1 MARQVTQCPVCD
13 ADLRITE
20 LTCATCS
27 TKLHGDFPPAPLAR
41 LSREHQQFIETFL
54 RCRGVIRDVERMLGI
69 SYPTVRARLDA
80 AVTALESAIV
90 EDQRQ
95 SAATAATQRE
105 AAAALPL
112 PPTVPS
118 LPTTGAQDRRRRD
131 LLRRVADGSLDPADA
146 ADALRSL

>member
-20 LTCATCS
+20 LTCSTCS

-41 LSREHQQFIETFL
+41 LSREHQQFIQTFL

-80 AVTALESAIV
+80 AVTALETAIV

-95 SAATAATQRE
+95 TAATAATQQ
-105 AAAALPL
+105 AAAMPPL
-112 PPTVPS
+112 PAVPS

-131 LLRRVADGSLDPADA
+131 LLRRVADGSLDPTDA
-146 ADALRSL
+146 AEALRSL